1 MDLRRDHRFN
11 PFSPS
16 PEHQAI
22 LESAPDMDLDG
33 VDYSDPSTIA
43 RLTGMPAPPTMEP
56 ADLQRQAR
64 GMSED
69 IFHNHG
75 LLQEI
80 LYRHEATIQ
89 KRWSKKTRPQKLKI
103 LLDAWPNMA
112 VDHRPDFQTFR
123 NKQQYV
129 RLSGTSLREHFVWP
143 YINQEDLAKPKTLLL
158 LLNSRGR
165 QPPSDFA
172 AADIESMHLGIVTFA
187 IRPVFLNCYV
197 LVLNGATNPAEYGKL
212 LAWDD
217 HPEAFDWMHTRK
229 QFLPGEGLLV
239 LEAQQRLMKFLVK
252 CCQSILHDI
261 PADDLVSAAYPVL
274 PEPTLKTEGETNG
287 FEALTVMA
295 AEAPYRVPARLDY
308 SRLTSLLDAKASAA
322 EDHLWA
328 LREDPSYFT
337 ETLLDWRDH
346 RQEMLPDLNGDAH
359 PVTSRVRSN
368 TLWTRVIGTA
378 LSEAYL
384 QLEVFTELSRQ
395 ARGLQSLQAKYAT
408 VISPSKDLPGEYLGA
423 LLKFRYYLEQTAKGP
438 LNHLKQPPPDTVT
451 PMIAIMSRPS
461 VKMNK
466 TEEHVL
472 WLLRTLWEDDHNLF
486 LVRFTIIM
494 DELDRLINSEPTA
507 KEMIAAHVA
516 STIADLSII
525 AQCMHQL
532 ELYQPWANGFETQDL
547 EYSERH
553 KKAYSEQSTNWSALV
568 VAFRTERSAN
578 ADKIVQLGNPSGGRF
593 DYPVGKRRTL
603 QNVDKMRQAEAD
615 LDAFWENIDTLM
627 NKRGTRVEGTAVGK
641 LLSQGRVL
649 QRTPEWVEP
658 PKAENPAVSKA
669 SSEAEVDML
678 LTRPFST
685 FYSRTEPNRPV
696 VHPQTSKKV
705 KTHGTPNAASS
716 REEEQGNQA
725 DTISDQ
731 QPTFEVDAR
740 AFKTF
745 RTLFYNPKVTSTPG
759 EIPWTDFL
767 HALASTGFVAEKL
780 YGSVWQFRPTRLDV
794 ERSIQFHEPHPRGR
808 IPFTVAR
815 RHGRRLSRTYR
826 W

>member
-11 PFSPS
+11 AFSPS

-22 LESAPDMDLDG
+22 LDSAPDLDLDG
-33 VDYSDPSTIA
+33 LDFNDPSTIA
-43 RLTGMPAPPTMEP
+43 RLAGMPVPPTMEP
-56 ADLQRQAR
+56 ADLQRLAR

-69 IFHNHG
+69 IFHNHS

-89 KRWSKKTRPQKLKI
+89 KRWLKKTRPQKLKI
-103 LLDAWPNMA
+103 LLDAWPSMA
-112 VDHRPDFQTFR
+112 AVHRPDFQAFR
-123 NKQQYV
+123 KESQYAPQA
-129 RLSGTSLREHFVWP
+129 GTSFREHFMWP
-143 YINQEDLAKPKTLLL
+143 SINQEDLVKPKTLLL

-165 QPPSDFA
+165 HRPSDFA
-172 AADIESMHLGIVTFA
+172 AADNESMHLGKVTSA
-187 IRPVFLNCYV
+187 ITAVFLNCYV
-197 LVLNGATNPAEYGKL
+197 LVLNGATDPAEYGKL

-217 HPEAFDWMHTRK
+217 HPEAFNWMHTRK

-239 LEAQQRLMKFLVK
+239 LEAQQRLMKFLVQ

-261 PADDLVSAAYPVL
+261 PADDLASAAYPVL
-274 PEPTLKTEGETNG
+274 PEPSLKTEGETNG
-287 FEALTVMA
+287 FEALAVMA
-295 AEAPYRVPARLDY
+295 AEAPYRVPARLDFG
-308 SRLTSLLDAKASAA
+308 RLTSLLDARVSAA

-328 LREDPSYFT
+328 LREDPSYFS
-337 ETLLDWRDH
+337 ETLLDWKDH

-359 PVTSRVRSN
+359 PVTSKVRSS

-378 LSEAYL
+378 LSNAYL

-408 VISPSKDLPGEYLGA
+408 VISPLKDLPGEYLEA
-423 LLKFRYYLEQTAKGP
+423 LLKFRYYVEQVAKGP
-438 LNHLKQPPPDTVT
+438 LDRLKQVVVASPPMRNFFVRQPPPDSVT
-451 PMIAIMSRPS
+451 PMIAVMSKPR
-461 VKMNK
+461 VKPNK

-472 WLLRTLWEDDHNLF
+472 WLLRTLWEDDRALF
-486 LVRFTIIM
+486 FARFTIVM
-494 DELDRLINSEPTA
+494 DELDRVINSESTA
-507 KEMIAAHVA
+507 KEMISAHVA
-516 STIADLSII
+516 SIIGDLSII

-532 ELYQPWANGFETQDL
+532 ELYQPWANGFESQSLDY
-547 EYSERH
+547 EESH
-553 KKAYSEQSTNWSALV
+553 KKAYSEQNANWTALI

-578 ADKIVQLGNPSGGRF
+578 ADKVVHLGRPSGGRF
-593 DYPVGKRRTL
+593 DYPVDKRRTL
-603 QNVDKMRQAEAD
+603 QNVDKMRQAEAN
-615 LDAFWENIDTLM
+615 LDAFWETIDTIM
-627 NKRGTRVEGTAVGK
+627 KKRGTRVEGTAVEK

-658 PKAENPAVSKA
+658 PKAEHSAVSKA
-669 SSEAEVDML
+669 MPEAEVDVL

-685 FYSRTEPNRPV
+685 LYFGTESSKPV
-696 VHPQTSKKV
+696 LHSQTSKKV
-705 KTHGTPNAASS
+705 KTHGTPNATSS
-716 REEEQGNQA
+716 QDEEQGNQA

-745 RTLFYNPKVTSTPG
+745 RTLFHNPNVTSTPG
-759 EIPWTDFL
+759 EVPWADFL

-794 ERSIQFHEPHPRGR
+794 ERSIQ
-808 IPFTVAR
+808 
-815 RHGRRLSRTYR
+815 
-826 W
+826 

>member
-1 MDLRRDHRFN
+1 MDLRHDHRFN
-11 PFSPS
+11 PFSPP

-22 LESAPDMDLDG
+22 LDSVPDMELDG
-33 VDYSDPSTIA
+33 LDYSDPSTIA
-43 RLTGMPAPPTMEP
+43 SLTGMPAPPTMEP
-56 ADLQRQAR
+56 ADLQRRAR

-89 KRWSKKTRPQKLKI
+89 KRWLKKTRPQKLKI

-112 VDHRPDFQTFR
+112 VVHRPDFQAFR
-123 NKQQYV
+123 KEPQHV
-129 RLSGTSLREHFVWP
+129 RHAGTSFREHFMWP
-143 YINQEDLAKPKTLLL
+143 FINQEDLAKPKTLLL

-165 QPPSDFA
+165 HPPSDFA
-172 AADIESMHLGIVTFA
+172 AADNESMHLDKVTFA
-187 IRPVFLNCYV
+187 IVPVFLNCYV
-197 LVLNGATNPAEYGKL
+197 LVLNGATDPAEYGKL

-239 LEAQQRLMKFLVK
+239 LEAQHRLMKFLVQ
-252 CCQSILHDI
+252 CCQSVLHDI
-261 PADDLVSAAYPVL
+261 PADVLTSATYPVL
-274 PEPTLKTEGETNG
+274 PEPTLKTEGEANG
-287 FEALTVMA
+287 FEALAVMTM
-295 AEAPYRVPARLDY
+295 EAPYRVPARLDF
-308 SRLTSLLDAKASAA
+308 SRLTSLLDARASAA

-328 LREDPSYFT
+328 LREDPSYFA

-346 RQEMLPDLNGDAH
+346 RQEMLPDWNGDAH
-359 PVTSRVRSN
+359 PVTSRVRSS

-384 QLEVFTELSRQ
+384 QLEVFAELSRQ

-408 VISPSKDLPGEYLGA
+408 VISPFKDLPEEYLEA
-423 LLKFRYYLEQTAKGP
+423 LLKFRYYVEQMAKGP
-438 LNHLKQPPPDTVT
+438 LNHLKQVAVASPPMRNFFVRQPPPDSVT
-451 PMIAIMSRPS
+451 SMIAVMPKPR
-461 VKMNK
+461 VRMNK

-472 WLLRTLWEDDHNLF
+472 WLLRTLWEDDRNLF
-486 LVRFTIIM
+486 LARFTIVM

-507 KEMIAAHVA
+507 KEIISAHVA
-516 STIADLSII
+516 SIIGDLSII

-532 ELYQPWANGFETQDL
+532 ELYQPWANGFEFQSVDY
-547 EYSERH
+547 EERLR
-553 KKAYSEQSTNWSALV
+553 KAYSEQSTNWAALL
-568 VAFRTERSAN
+568 VAFRVERSAN
-578 ADKIVQLGNPSGGRF
+578 ADKIVHLGNPGGGRF

-603 QNVDKMRQAEAD
+603 QNVDKMRQAEAN

-627 NKRGTRVEGTAVGK
+627 KNRGTRVEGTAVEK

-658 PKAENPAVSKA
+658 PKAEHAAVSKA
-669 SSEAEVDML
+669 MSEVEVDMM

-685 FYSRTEPNRPV
+685 FYFDTESSRPV
-696 VHPQTSKKV
+696 LHSQTSKKI
-705 KTHGTPNAASS
+705 KTHGTPNANSS
-716 REEEQGNQA
+716 QEEEQGNQA
-725 DTISDQ
+725 DTTLDQ
-731 QPTFEVDAR
+731 QPTLEVDAR

-745 RTLFYNPKVTSTPG
+745 RTLFHNPNVTSTPG
-759 EIPWTDFL
+759 EIPWADFL
-767 HALASTGFVAEKL
+767 HALTSTGFVAEKL

-794 ERSIQFHEPHPRGR
+794 ERSIQ
-808 IPFTVAR
+808 
-815 RHGRRLSRTYR
+815 
-826 W
+826 